1 MSNVSDFHT
10 DFSTIEK
17 ATWEIR
23 KPLYVAVYHT
33 HPLELSSSIEYRG
46 ETYFY
51 ITIVW
56 VKFQPPI
63 YSLIFSK

>member
-51 ITIVW
+51 I
-56 VKFQPPI
+56 
-63 YSLIFSK
+63 LAL

>member
-33 HPLELSSSIEYRG
+33 HPLELNTGVKLIFLHFS
-46 ETYFY
+46 
-51 ITIVW
+51 TIVW